1 MNILMKI
8 KSQFILIYINI
19 WVLKLEKIKN
29 IVTKQ
34 ISGKFILLLM
44 VNYSIVY
51 RIVYRILRSIGCIL
65 FELITLEKYFNN
77 QSFFYLENTTEDL
90 NELLKMLF
98 F

>member
-1 MNILMKI
+1 
-8 KSQFILIYINI
+8 
-19 WVLKLEKIKN
+19 
-29 IVTKQ
+29 
-34 ISGKFILLLM
+34 M